1 MVSVCHSN
9 MEICQYGCTSSA
21 CESNSSANS
30 TWSSRR
36 RRRGYSCS
44 SSRPKTP
51 WVGWRNS
58 HAAKRLITSFLCDL
72 SYFQGPALQILM
84 AFVASIDRKL
94 ATDEHHITKASDET
108 KVLIPLEHSKAKS
121 AKRSLEQTST
131 SAEDPYLME
140 MAALGNCNVFVTGFG
155 H

>member
-9 MEICQYGCTSSA
+9 MEICQYGYTSSA
-21 CESNSSANS
+21 CESKSSANS
-30 TWSSRR
+30 TWSSR

-51 WVGWRNS
+51 WVGLRNS

>member
-1 MVSVCHSN
+1 
-9 MEICQYGCTSSA
+9 MEICQYGSV
-21 CESNSSANS
+21 NS
-30 TWSSRR
+30 TWSSRRR

-51 WVGWRNS
+51 WVGLRNS